1 MLDPLGLDSTTEAV
15 YRAMLGDPRASRVEH
30 SSRLH
35 LTLDQVD
42 GALKQLADLALIRPA
57 AGADPQR
64 VHVVNPRLGL
74 EMLLARQRADLAERR
89 QQLEAGEAA
98 VAELLCRLTPTPP
111 DAGESPVVH
120 LDGVDHVRDCTARL
134 YEEAEEEILAFA
146 TGGARAEEDL
156 YASRPLSQRLLARGV
171 RMRTVHLDSIHN
183 HPPTVAHVSWLASIG
198 GEIRTAP
205 SLDIRMIL
213 TDHRRAL
220 VTALDDQDSSFG
232 ALVVTGRWLITA
244 LEALFESVWER
255 AEPFSRAERHGDHQ
269 LTSQQHETL
278 RLLARGYTDEAI
290 AKRLG
295 VSPRTARR
303 IATSLLSHL
312 GARSRFQAGVHAAQR
327 GYLPV
332 GGPRL

>member
-30 SSRLH
+30 SSRLQ
-35 LTLDQVD
+35 LTLDQFD
-42 GALKQLADLALIRPA
+42 CALEQLADLALIRPA
-57 AGADPQR
+57 EGADPRR
-64 VHVVNPRLGL
+64 VHVVHPRLGL
-74 EMLLARQRADLAERR
+74 EMLLARQRADLAARR

-98 VAELLCRLTPTPP
+98 VAELLCRLAPTPP
-111 DAGESPVVH
+111 GAGDSPVAH
-120 LDGVDHVRDCTARL
+120 LDGVDHVRDYTARL

-146 TGGARAEEDL
+146 TGGARTEEDL
-156 YASRPLSQRLLARGV
+156 YASRPLNQQLLARGV
-171 RMRTVHLDSIHN
+171 RMRTVHLHSIHN

-198 GEIRTAP
+198 GEIRTVP

-213 TDHRRAL
+213 TDRRRAL

-244 LEALFESVWER
+244 LEAFFESVWER
-255 AEPFSRAERHGDHQ
+255 AEPFSRAERHTDHQ
-269 LTSQQHETL
+269 LTSQQHESL

-327 GYLPV
+327 GYLPAD
-332 GGPRL
+332 GPRP